1 VNLVPTHSDMQG
13 ARYYSK
19 PGFDL
24 GAVWKDRN
32 LAQHQSNPGQITDLG
47 TDLFDGR
54 IHSANW

>member
-1 VNLVPTHSDMQG
+1 MQG

>member
-1 VNLVPTHSDMQG
+1 MRR

-32 LAQHQSNPGQITDLG
+32 LAPHQSNPGQITELGADLSMAAS
-47 TDLFDGR
+47 TLQIR
-54 IHSANW
+54 KKKP